1 MLAEICFHSIQAQ
14 VEIMDEIQTHSLE
27 QHENVIDAWVKE
39 KNATMIY
46 WHHGIKIWE
55 YLLDCDEEIINW
67 ERNNLVNQ
75 IKAGKI
81 VNVRKGR
88 IVDVKGTKLYH
99 VEFEFKDML
108 CPAYFLVAKK
118 GLIDHLHLTPYFF
131 RSEGKRDQFFDY
143 INEHS

>member
-1 MLAEICFHSIQAQ
+1 
-14 VEIMDEIQTHSLE
+14 MDEIETPSLE

-55 YLLDCDEEIINW
+55 YLLDCDEEIING
-67 ERNNLVNQ
+67 EMNNLVDQ

-81 VNVRKGR
+81 VHVRKGL
-88 IVDVKGTKLYH
+88 VVNVKGTQLYP
-99 VEFEFKDML
+99 VEFEFKDMQY
-108 CPAYFLVAKK
+108 PAYFLVAKK
-118 GLIDHLHLTPYFF
+118 PLIDHLHLTPYFF
-131 RSEGKRDQFFDY
+131 RSEGKRDQFFDC

>member
-1 MLAEICFHSIQAQ
+1 
-14 VEIMDEIQTHSLE
+14 MDEIETPSLE

-81 VNVRKGR
+81 VNVRKGLV
-88 IVDVKGTKLYH
+88 VDVKGTKLYP
-99 VEFEFKDML
+99 VEFEVKDML

-118 GLIDHLHLTPYFF
+118 GLIEHLHLTPYFF

>member
-1 MLAEICFHSIQAQ
+1 
-14 VEIMDEIQTHSLE
+14 MDDIETNSFE
-27 QHENVIDAWVKE
+27 QHENIIDVWVRE
-39 KNATMIY
+39 KNAVMIY
-46 WHHGIKIWE
+46 WLHQQKIWD
-55 YLLDCDEEIINW
+55 YLLDCDAEIIKQ
-67 ERNNLVNQ
+67 EMNNLIEQ

-81 VNVRKGR
+81 VRFTKGL
-88 IVDVKGTKLYH
+88 VVNVKGTLLYP
-99 VEFEFKDML
+99 VEFEVKDML